1 MIGKATFV
9 FKSVVKLPHRYP
21 FLKYF
26 RYITIK
32 NRLSTEIKQNKI
44 NTKQFSHS

>member
-9 FKSVVKLPHRYP
+9 FKSVVKLHRYP
-21 FLKYF
+21 FFKIF
-26 RYITIK
+26 SIHNHK
-32 NRLSTEIKQNKI
+32 NRLSTNKQNKI